1 MKKAEVI
8 YTGLTEGTPLTEGP
22 PAGPRRGAAMGRVAV
37 VTDPALAVGEGRIL
51 ACGPRREVLG
61 AWQAPEVIDLGG
73 GVLVPGFVD
82 PHTHPVFLQTREK
95 EFHMRMAG
103 ASYVEISRAGGGIL
117 SSIRG
122 VREAGSE
129 ELCRRVLERYD
140 RILLEGTTTAEV
152 KSGYGLSTEAEIKSL
167 EVLARA
173 AEHHP
178 LETAAT
184 FLGAHEF
191 PPEYREDR
199 PAYLELL
206 CREMLP
212 RARELAEF
220 ADVFTEG
227 HVFDL
232 DQSRRYLERARELG
246 FRLRV
251 HADEIEPLGGA
262 ELGVELGAASVD
274 HLVRVSPAG
283 IAALGRSDT
292 VAVMLP
298 TTTFQLGKEHY
309 APARELLAAGAVVAL
324 ATDYNPGTSHVW
336 SMPLVI
342 AVACV
347 KMKLTPAEALQ
358 AATINAAF
366 SLGRDDRV
374 GTLHPGKQADF
385 VVLDLPSFQ
394 ALGYA
399 FSAGLARWVVKK
411 GKVVARP
418 RAVIR

>member
-1 MKKAEVI
+1 VVADPAVAVAE
-8 YTGLTEGTPLTEGP
+8 
-22 PAGPRRGAAMGRVAV
+22 GRVV
-37 VTDPALAVGEGRIL
+37 
-51 ACGPRREVLG
+51 ACGPRREVLS
-61 AWQAPEVIDLGG
+61 AWEAPEVVDLGG

-82 PHTHPVFLQTREK
+82 PHTHPLFHRTREK

-103 ASYVEISRAGGGIL
+103 ASYVEISKAGGGIL

-122 VREAGSE
+122 VREAPPA
-129 ELCRRVLERYD
+129 ELRRLVLERYD

-167 EVLARA
+167 EVLAGAA
-173 AEHHP
+173 AEHP
-178 LETAAT
+178 LETSAT

-199 PAYLELL
+199 EAYVELL

-212 RARELAEF
+212 RARELAES

-227 HVFDL
+227 HVYDL
-232 DQSRRYLERARELG
+232 AQSRRYLERARELG

-274 HLVRVSPAG
+274 HLVMVSPAG
-283 IAALGRSDT
+283 IEALGRSDT

-298 TTTFQLGKEHY
+298 TTTFQLGKERY
-309 APARELLAAGAVVAL
+309 APARELLEAGAVVAL

-385 VVLDLPSFQ
+385 AVLDLPSFA

-399 FSAGLARWVVKK
+399 FASGLARWVVKK
-411 GKVVARP
+411 GKVVVRP
-418 RAVIR
+418 RAVLR